1 MPNGSGRPL
10 SENTEIKHMGAACK
24 LMMLLC
30 IPWFTTVLIMALVI
44 LPEPFPSFIQN
55 KGIVLLI
62 CLQI

>member
-10 SENTEIKHMGAACK
+10 SENTEIKHMGAACE

-30 IPWFTTVLIMALVI
+30 IPWFTTVLIRALMI
-44 LPEPFPSFIQN
+44 FSGSFPSFIQN

-62 CLQI
+62 CLQL